1 MAAVAVFIGYRV
13 TDLTGKVAKVLLVL
27 GIILCICPD
36 ILMTVFALCGI
47 RVLISVS
54 RWFSRAVKFLAM
66 AIGTEHALFCPVDI
80 SRKTLIF
87 PEVFGT
93 DTGAMAGNAVIFR

>member
-13 TDLTGKVAKVLLVL
+13 THLAGKVAKVLLVL

-36 ILMTVFALCGI
+36 ILVTVFALCGI

-54 RWFSRAVKFLAM
+54 RGFSRAVKLLAM
-66 AIGTEHALFCPVDI
+66 AIGTEHALLCPVDI
-80 SRKTLIF
+80 RRKTLVF

-93 DTGAMAGNAVIFR
+93 DAGTVAGNAVILR